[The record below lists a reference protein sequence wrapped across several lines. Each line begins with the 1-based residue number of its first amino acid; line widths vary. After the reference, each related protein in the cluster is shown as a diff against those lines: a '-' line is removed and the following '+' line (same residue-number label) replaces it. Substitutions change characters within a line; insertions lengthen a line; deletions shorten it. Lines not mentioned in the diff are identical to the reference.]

1 MCLVLPPWSSAQ
13 SAFTAIVWQFPQT
26 VGRAIIN
33 NNADDSITPKARR
46 DHVMPLV
53 YPRRRQLAAA
63 EELRVWL
70 AQFVPVAT
78 LPYHSHMDS
87 TTVLDLNWMGRPR
100 SIGAVLFESDGHNA
114 ILDPGPAS
122 TLETLRAQLQFRGLS
137 VSDLDAILLTHI
149 HLDHAGASGSLL
161 RENPNLRVFVHSKG
175 AAHLADPSKLLA
187 SAGRL
192 WGDDL
197 QRLFGETLAVPQEN
211 IQILDGEETVSVG
224 TRKIEVIYTPGH
236 ASHHVTYF
244 DEREGVAFA
253 GDTAGIRI
261 ANGPYIMPAT
271 PPPDIDL
278 AVWEQSFAAILDRQP
293 SKLFVTHFGYAEN
306 PEKHIADFRERLH
319 LWAEITERAMQSSSD
334 IAVALQFFLEQT
346 QTEMREYLSEAD
358 SEQHAFTAGLPL
370 SFLGLARHIRKRSAA
385 PD

>member
-1 MCLVLPPWSSAQ
+1 
-13 SAFTAIVWQFPQT
+13 
-26 VGRAIIN
+26 
-33 NNADDSITPKARR
+33 
-46 DHVMPLV
+46 
-53 YPRRRQLAAA
+53 
-63 EELRVWL
+63 
-70 AQFVPVAT
+70 
-78 LPYHSHMDS
+78 MDS
-87 TTVLDLNWMGRPR
+87 TTVLDLNWMGRPH
-100 SIGAVLFESDGHNA
+100 SIAAVLLESGGHHA

-122 TLETLRAQLQFRGLS
+122 TLETLRAELQSRGLS
-137 VSDLDAILLTHI
+137 VSDLNAILLTHI

-161 RENPNLRVFVHSKG
+161 RENPNLRVFVHSNG

-197 QRLFGETLAVPQEN
+197 PRLFGETLAVPEQN
-211 IQILDGEETVSVG
+211 IQILEGAETLMAG
-224 TRKIEVIYTPGH
+224 TRKLEVIYTPGH

-306 PEKHIADFRERLH
+306 PAKHIAISGR
-319 LWAEITERAMQSSSD
+319 M
-334 IAVALQFFLEQT
+334 LQNKLCNQL
-346 QTEMREYLSEAD
+346 R
-358 SEQHAFTAGLPL
+358 
-370 SFLGLARHIRKRSAA
+370 R
-385 PD
+385 

>member
-1 MCLVLPPWSSAQ
+1 
-13 SAFTAIVWQFPQT
+13 
-26 VGRAIIN
+26 
-33 NNADDSITPKARR
+33 
-46 DHVMPLV
+46 
-53 YPRRRQLAAA
+53 
-63 EELRVWL
+63 
-70 AQFVPVAT
+70 
-78 LPYHSHMDS
+78 MDS
-87 TTVLDLNWMGRPR
+87 TTVLDLNWMGRLH
-100 SIGAVLFESDGHNA
+100 SIGAVLLESDGHNA

-122 TLETLRAQLQFRGLS
+122 TLEALRAQLQLRGLS

-149 HLDHAGASGSLL
+149 HLDHAGASGTLL
-161 RENPNLRVFVHSKG
+161 GENPNLRVFVHSKG

-187 SAGRL
+187 SARRL

-244 DEREGVAFA
+244 DEQEGVAFA

-293 SKLFVTHFGYAEN
+293 SKLFVTHFGYAGN
-306 PEKHIADFRERLH
+306 PAKHIADFRERLH
-319 LWAEITERAMQSSSD
+319 LWAEIAERAMQSSSD

-358 SEQHAFTAGLPL
+358 AEQHAFTAGLPL
-370 SFLGLARHIRKRSAA
+370 SFLGLARHLRKRSAA
-385 PD
+385 PE

>member
-1 MCLVLPPWSSAQ
+1 
-13 SAFTAIVWQFPQT
+13 
-26 VGRAIIN
+26 
-33 NNADDSITPKARR
+33 
-46 DHVMPLV
+46 
-53 YPRRRQLAAA
+53 
-63 EELRVWL
+63 
-70 AQFVPVAT
+70 
-78 LPYHSHMDS
+78 MDS
-87 TTVLDLNWMGRPR
+87 TTVLDLNWMGRPH
-100 SIGAVLFESDGHNA
+100 SIGAVLLESDGHNA

-122 TLETLRAQLQFRGLS
+122 TLEALRAQLQLRGLS

-149 HLDHAGASGSLL
+149 HLDHAGASGTLL
-161 RENPNLRVFVHSKG
+161 GENPNLRVFVHSKG